1 MSRDSLSTWYISITY
16 NHFLFLV
23 LLNLIFL
30 NFTANQS
37 SKNITLKIRY
47 RKYVFDSL
55 NLDSFNK
62 KPYLLNFYYKPD
74 IGT

>member
-23 LLNLIFL
+23 LLNLIFF